1 MSYDRMVLAELKKL
15 VMEELETV
23 VGIITSPHVEEF
35 PAYKMHA
42 GRIMAYRKVLELF
55 EEAKDNVEKRE

>member
-1 MSYDRMVLAELKKL
+1 MFDRMVLAELKKL

-23 VGIITSPHVEEF
+23 VGIITSPHVEEIA
-35 PAYKMHA
+35 AYKLHA
-42 GRIMAYRKVLELF
+42 GKIMAYRKVLELF

>member
-15 VMEELETV
+15 VIETLEYEV
-23 VGIITSPHVEEF
+23 SVITSPHVEEF
-35 PAYKMHA
+35 AAYKQHA
-42 GRIMAYRKVLELF
+42 GKIMAYRKVLELF